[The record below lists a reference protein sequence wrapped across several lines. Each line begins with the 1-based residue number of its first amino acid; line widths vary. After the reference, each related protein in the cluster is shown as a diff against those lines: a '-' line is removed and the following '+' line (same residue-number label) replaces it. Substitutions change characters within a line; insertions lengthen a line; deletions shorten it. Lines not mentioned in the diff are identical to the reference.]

1 MKYLTFFALTLSIIL
16 NACGSSKSA
25 TTGWQYESDAYNQL
39 DKNNPVV
46 IHKIIYNAY
55 INLTVKQ
62 IDSTNLQLK
71 KIATDNKGYEVELGS
86 SKTVIKVEH
95 QLLNNAIQS
104 ISLLGKVDYKNIVG
118 QDVTEQYLDLKM
130 RLENAVKSRERYL
143 QLLNQAENVQ
153 TALSVEKELERIT
166 LTIEQLEGKIKN
178 IDRNTHYATITINLK
193 QKKKLGPLGF
203 IFKGVYLGVKW
214 LFVRG

>member
-1 MKYLTFFALTLSIIL
+1 MKHLTFLVLTLTLIL

-25 TTGWQYESDAYNQL
+25 TSGWQYESGAVNQL
-39 DKNNPVV
+39 DKYNPIAV
-46 IHKIIYNAY
+46 HKIIYNAY
-55 INLTVKQ
+55 IDLTVKQ
-62 IDSTNLQLK
+62 IDLANHQLK
-71 KIATDNKGYEVELGS
+71 KIAANYKGYIVETGS
-86 SKTVIKVEH
+86 RRSIIKVEH
-95 QLLNNAIQS
+95 QLLNNAIND
-104 ISLLGKVDYKNIVG
+104 ISLLGKVDYKNVVG
-118 QDVTEQYLDLKM
+118 QDVTEEYLDLQM
-130 RLENAVKSRERYL
+130 RLENALKSRERYL
-143 QLLNQAENVQ
+143 ELLKQAENVQ

-203 IFKGVYLGVKW
+203 VFKGVYLGVKW

>member
-1 MKYLTFFALTLSIIL
+1 MKHLTFLVLTLTLIL
-16 NACGSSKSA
+16 SACGTSKSSSS
-25 TTGWQYESDAYNQL
+25 GWAYQSDSYNQL
-39 DKNNPVV
+39 DKSNPTV

-62 IDSTNLQLK
+62 IDSTNNQLK
-71 KIATDNKGYEVELGS
+71 KIAADNKGYVVETGS
-86 SKTVIKVEH
+86 RRSVIKVEH
-95 QLLNNAIQS
+95 QLLNSAIQS
-104 ISLLGKVDYKNIVG
+104 IGELGKIEYKNIVG
-118 QDVTEQYLDLKM
+118 QDVTEQYLDLQM

-143 QLLNQAENVQ
+143 ELLKQAENVQ

-178 IDRNTHYATITINLK
+178 IDRNTHYATITINLT

-203 IFKGVYLGVKW
+203 VFKGVYLGVKW